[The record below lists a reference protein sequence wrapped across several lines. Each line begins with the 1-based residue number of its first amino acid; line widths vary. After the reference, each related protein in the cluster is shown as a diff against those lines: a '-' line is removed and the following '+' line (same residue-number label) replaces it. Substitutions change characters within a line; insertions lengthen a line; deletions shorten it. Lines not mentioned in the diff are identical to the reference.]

1 MKCACYA
8 RFVFPSVAA
17 NKNTKKHASIII
29 CEWHFALCFSAI
41 CDVFWRVGKTR
52 TDGSLRSS
60 ACAEFWCGQWFFLFV
75 FVVKTISIFS
85 LIIPWSIK
93 STKICIYFMTPFSE
107 TGAQIREK
115 LTRDQ
120 NTILSLETMKASHCY
135 HDALHQI
142 WNSYIVSD

>member
-93 STKICIYFMTPFSE
+93 STEYAFILWPRSVKQGPKFGKNWPETKILFYRWKQWRPVIVTTTRCIKFGTH
-107 TGAQIREK
+107 T
-115 LTRDQ
+115 
-120 NTILSLETMKASHCY
+120 
-135 HDALHQI
+135 
-142 WNSYIVSD
+142 